1 MSNAAESIE
10 TTSSS
15 ETNESEFVAW
25 GIDPEETSEQFTARI
40 VSIVEARMAVLALR
54 D

>member
-1 MSNAAESIE
+1 MTSNDAVSIE

-15 ETNESEFVAW
+15 ETNDFVESA
-25 GIDPEETSEQFTARI
+25 INPDETSEQFTARI
-40 VSIVEARMAVLALR
+40 VALVESRMRVLALR